1 MEEVEQSTNCILK
14 VENLSVNRSGKN
26 VLDGI
31 SFSLY
36 KNESLAITGLSGSG
50 KTLLGLA
57 LAKKIFY
64 RGEIQFVND
73 TNCKIVFV
81 EQLHHFKNLQHTN
94 DLYYQ
99 QRFNSYDTEE
109 TETVA
114 QSLGEN
120 LKPAEVFLK
129 EMGIEYLRNER
140 LIQLSNGEN
149 KKLQILKA
157 RLEEMRVLILDQP
170 FIGLDKET
178 RTWLQQ
184 QFDALK
190 KSGVLLILITSPEE
204 IPGSISKVLL
214 LEKGKVKSFEKF
226 ETFSKR
232 IELNPIEIKS
242 DFFSPDLQKL
252 LKAEQ
257 ADTAYESVIEMRNV
271 SVQYG
276 DKIILDKVN
285 WKVMKGERWLLS
297 GPNGAGKSTLLSLIT
312 ADNPKAYANSIFLFG
327 KKRGSG
333 ESIWD
338 IKKRIGFISPELHL
352 YFNQSSTCFETVASG
367 LYDTIG
373 LFRQL
378 SDEETELV
386 DQWMEFC
393 RLKDLQQKR
402 LYELSVGEQRAV
414 LLTRALVKNPPL
426 LILDEP
432 CQGLDTERKNE
443 FLELINEVCTIG
455 NKTLVFVSHYENDRP
470 SCISHFIKLEHG
482 RVVEIKNQ

>member
-1 MEEVEQSTNCILK
+1 MTDCILK
-14 VENLSVNRSGKN
+14 VEDLVVNRSGKN
-26 VLDGI
+26 VLNGI

-36 KNESLAITGLSGSG
+36 ESENLAIIGASGSG

-64 RGEIQFVND
+64 RGEIQFAND
-73 TNCKIVFV
+73 TNYKIVFV

-120 LKPAEVFLK
+120 LKQAEVFLK
-129 EMGIEYLRNER
+129 EMSIEYLRDER

-149 KKLQILKA
+149 KKLQILKT
-157 RLEEMRVLILDQP
+157 RLEEPTILILDQP

-178 RTWLQQ
+178 RTWLQE
-184 QFDALK
+184 QFDALI

-204 IPGSISKVLL
+204 IPGSISKVLV
-214 LEKGKVKSFEKF
+214 LEKGEVKSFEML
-226 ETFSKR
+226 EEFSKR
-232 IELNPIEIKS
+232 IELDPINIKS
-242 DFFSPDLQKL
+242 NFVSPGIKNF
-252 LKAEQ
+252 LKTEQ
-257 ADTAYESVIEMRNV
+257 ADTAHESVIEMKEV

-276 DKIILDKVN
+276 DKLILDKVN
-285 WKVMKGERWLLS
+285 WKVMKGEKWLLS

-312 ADNPKAYANSIFLFG
+312 ADNPKAYANLIFLFG
-327 KKRGSG
+327 KERGSG

-338 IKKRIGFISPELHL
+338 IKKKIGFISPELHL

-378 SDEETELV
+378 SDEDIELV
-386 DQWMEFC
+386 DQWMEFW

-443 FLELINEVCTIG
+443 FLELINEVCTRG

-470 SCISHFIKLEHG
+470 PCISHFIKLEHG